1 MSERGALV
9 RVRHPSAG
17 VATPACLAHSRWRRP
32 VTTQPALD
40 AGRVV
45 LGARARARR
54 RRVGIA
60 AWLVLVGCVAVG
72 CALHFGASDPGF
84 ARRLELGCEELE
96 QCRQLEADASLRLA
110 DCWLMCGDRALQ
122 HQLASFLRYRSE
134 ERQAV
139 REHYRRRGEAERLE
153 ARLSREREQE
163 ESREAQ
169 AARAQAE
176 EREHQRR
183 LELERLRQ
191 AQVEQRAAE
200 QHRRRVSYL
209 SFLGAEG
216 RARHLRRCE
225 KAGMGCDG
233 LILELLD
240 AAGDLDE
247 KRSLAELHER
257 LVAGEE
263 PGVPTVDAKVAPAP
277 VSVETRS
284 PSPLGSG
291 A

>member
-1 MSERGALV
+1 MSERGGLV
-9 RVRHPSAG
+9 RVRRPIAG
-17 VATPACLAHSRWRRP
+17 PATPDCLTHSRWRRP
-32 VTTQPALD
+32 AASQPRLE
-40 AGRVV
+40 AGRAV

-54 RRVGIA
+54 RRFGIA
-60 AWLVLVGCVAVG
+60 AWLVLVGCAAVG
-72 CALHFGASDPGF
+72 CALHFGSLDPGF

-96 QCRQLEADASLRLA
+96 QCRQLEVEASLRLA
-110 DCWLMCGDRALQ
+110 DCRLLCGDRALQ
-122 HQLASFLRYRSE
+122 HQLASFLRYRAE

-153 ARLSREREQE
+153 ASLSREREEQ
-163 ESREAQ
+163 ESRRVQVER
-169 AARAQAE
+169 ARTD

-191 AQVEQRAAE
+191 AQVERHVAE

-209 SFLGAEG
+209 SFLGVEG

-240 AAGDLDE
+240 AAGNADE

-263 PGVPTVDAKVAPAP
+263 VGGPPVDAKTAPAP
-277 VSVETRS
+277 VSAETRS
-284 PSPLGSG
+284 PSALGSG

>member
-1 MSERGALV
+1 M
-9 RVRHPSAG
+9 
-17 VATPACLAHSRWRRP
+17 
-32 VTTQPALD
+32 
-40 AGRVV
+40 
-45 LGARARARR
+45 
-54 RRVGIA
+54 A

-72 CALHFGASDPGF
+72 CVLHFGSADPGF

-96 QCRQLEADASLRLA
+96 QCRRLEAETSLRLA
-110 DCWLMCGDRALQ
+110 ECWLMCGDRALQ

-139 REHYRRRGEAERLE
+139 REHYRRRGDAERLE
-153 ARLSREREQE
+153 ARLLREREEQ
-163 ESREAQ
+163 ESRQAQ
-169 AARAQAE
+169 AARTQAA

-191 AQVEQRAAE
+191 AQVELRMAE

-209 SFLGAEG
+209 SLLGAEG
-216 RARHLRRCE
+216 RVRYLRRCE
-225 KAGMGCDG
+225 KAGTGCEG

-240 AAGDLDE
+240 AAGNLDE

-257 LVAGEE
+257 LVGGEE
-263 PGVPTVDAKVAPAP
+263 AGVPVVDVKAAPAP
-277 VSVETRS
+277 VSAETRS
-284 PSPLGSG
+284 PSVLGSG